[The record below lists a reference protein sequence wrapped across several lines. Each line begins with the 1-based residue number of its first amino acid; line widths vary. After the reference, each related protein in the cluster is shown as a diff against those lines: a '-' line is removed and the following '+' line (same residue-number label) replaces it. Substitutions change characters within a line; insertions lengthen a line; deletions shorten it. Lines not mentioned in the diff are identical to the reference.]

1 MTACPAAA
9 APGAGTSPKAIH
21 PPAAVGRN
29 HPVSLSMSIGRA
41 AAAWPVREAL
51 RGAGCVEH
59 RDKGRGRRTGRSGT
73 ALYLWLPLDHEAVLL
88 AVVSHEDDVAV
99 GGPDEAGQP
108 QRVVRA
114 GGGRLHGRHL
124 VRLDAAQLRRRVEH
138 ADAAQQGRV
147 HLQRQPRGTP
157 VAPQHQRGTH
167 LVPTALPCPP
177 TPAVISAR

>member
-1 MTACPAAA
+1 M
-9 APGAGTSPKAIH
+9 
-21 PPAAVGRN
+21 
-29 HPVSLSMSIGRA
+29 
-41 AAAWPVREAL
+41 
-51 RGAGCVEH
+51 RGAQ
-59 RDKGRGRRTGRSGT
+59 RRRKREKDREVGDSD
-73 ALYLWLPLDHEAVLL
+73 ALVARWLPLDHEAVLL

-147 HLQRQPRGTP
+147 HLQRQPRLTP
-157 VAPQHQRGTH
+157 VSPQNPPAAHR
-167 LVPTALPCPP
+167 PALP
-177 TPAVISAR
+177 THTSRN